1 MSSDFMPGITSVSSN
16 ALLLSSTLRLLH
28 HVETLPSGST
38 GALAFGEDGVI
49 LVEKKRVCWAI
60 ATDMR
65 QRLTD
70 ILCEQHEPPL
80 ERDVVEQVFRR
91 CKREGTPM
99 GEALVAGGLVSEAD
113 LRAALLRHTCE
124 AIVRL
129 AQGRA
134 LTPSHFAQHE
144 KGGYDPRFVF
154 TTAELLASLSGRRR
168 RVLADAARRQLA
180 SVVVPDVMGF
190 AFLCEPPSRQAVII
204 AVARGCELAVGA
216 TLELA
221 RWSMG
226 SFDVAC
232 QVDSDTRVVAATWSD
247 RLSLV
252 SWRESEIG
260 YVAVCTTRAA
270 SALLLSQLAR
280 GITSDPQ
287 RTRAT
292 TPLGKEGR

>member
-60 ATDMR
+60 ASDMR

-70 ILCEQHEPPL
+70 LLCEQHEPPL
-80 ERDVVEQVFRR
+80 ERGVVEQVFKR
-91 CKREGTPM
+91 CKRDGTPM

-134 LTPSHFAQHE
+134 LTPTQFTRHE

-168 RVLADAARRQLA
+168 RELADEARKQLS
-180 SVVVPDVMGF
+180 SVLVPDVSGF
-190 AFLCEPPSRQAVII
+190 AYLREALARQAVII
-204 AVARGCELAVGA
+204 AVAKGCELAVSA

-221 RWSMG
+221 RWAMR

-232 QVDSDTRVVAATWSD
+232 QVDADTRVVAATWSE
-247 RLSLV
+247 RITLIA
-252 SWRESEIG
+252 WRESEIG
-260 YVAVCTTRAA
+260 YVAVCPTRAA
-270 SALLLSQLAR
+270 SALLLSQLALR
-280 GITSDPQ
+280 VTTEPERSRSATS
-287 RTRAT
+287 
-292 TPLGKEGR
+292 LGKEGR

>member
-16 ALLLSSTLRLLH
+16 ALLLSSTVRLLH

-38 GALAFGEDGVI
+38 GALAFGDDGVI
-49 LVEKKRVCWAI
+49 LIEKKRVCWAM
-60 ATDMR
+60 ASEMR

-80 ERDVVEQVFRR
+80 ERSMVEQVFRR
-91 CKREGTPM
+91 CKQDGTPM

-134 LTPSHFAQHE
+134 TTPTHFAQHE

-154 TTAELLASLSGRRR
+154 TTTELLASLSGKR
-168 RVLADAARRQLA
+168 RVQLADEARRHLA
-180 SVVVPDVMGF
+180 TLVVPDVSAF
-190 AFLCEPPSRQAVII
+190 AFLSEPMARQAVII
-204 AVARGCELAVGA
+204 AVAKGCELAVGA

-221 RWSMG
+221 RWATRT
-226 SFDVAC
+226 FDIAS
-232 QVDSDTRVVAATWSD
+232 QVDKDARVVAATWSD
-247 RLSLV
+247 RITLLT
-252 SWRESEIG
+252 WRDAEIG
-260 YVAVCTTRAA
+260 YVAVCATRAA
-270 SALLLSQLAR
+270 SALLLSRLALR
-280 GITSDPQ
+280 ATSEGE
-287 RTRAT
+287 RARAT
-292 TPLGKEGR
+292 TSERKDGP